1 VCIFLAIG
9 PHKLATTVCTN
20 HDLIRSKAFCGVSL
34 TLSPTPYDVFI
45 IMLRDLSKHF
55 FRANIVMLCECY
67 EWIDM
72 ELLIL
77 LIGKKFN
84 ILIVFTII
92 ILVPSTTAFDWIKMM
107 HFLL

>member
-1 VCIFLAIG
+1 ML
-9 PHKLATTVCTN
+9 
-20 HDLIRSKAFCGVSL
+20 
-34 TLSPTPYDVFI
+34 YD
-45 IMLRDLSKHF
+45 
-55 FRANIVMLCECY
+55 ECY
-67 EWIDM
+67 EWMDM
-72 ELLIL
+72 EFLIL